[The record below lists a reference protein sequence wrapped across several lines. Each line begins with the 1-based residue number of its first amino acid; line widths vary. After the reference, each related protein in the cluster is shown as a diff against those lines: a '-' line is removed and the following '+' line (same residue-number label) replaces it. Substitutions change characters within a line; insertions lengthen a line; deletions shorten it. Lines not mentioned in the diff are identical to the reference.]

1 MYILL
6 NLFTSISYIAS
17 FLIAFFC
24 FVYPLSFRAFY
35 CTFFSSR
42 TDVKYII
49 TKSFIVSFY
58 TSRHLFVN
66 LFLLFCF
73 YLFCLSFRV
82 ENELQIIFFKF
93 GFKSSL

>member
-1 MYILL
+1 M
-6 NLFTSISYIAS
+6 
-17 FLIAFFC
+17 
-24 FVYPLSFRAFY
+24 
-35 CTFFSSR
+35 
-42 TDVKYII
+42 KYII

-82 ENELQIIFFKF
+82 ENELQIIFFFKF